1 MIFFCSIRL
10 KNMDFPIVPFG
21 KYKGQPITAL
31 INDSKYL
38 EWCKSQ
44 EWFQKYPIIYNI
56 CVNQTIAPNDTCTPE
71 HNKLQNLFLEQKF
84 ILQFISNFLCFDEY
98 NSYLDNVFETEI
110 FKFFSD
116 NKKFD
121 SIDLEKFNI
130 NVEFEGVYNWDVI
143 LLLSM
148 KSNNIELK
156 AGSIGDISLVTG
168 DFSSLK
174 GFCDKLFG
182 HVDFVCY
189 GTCSNK
195 SFFSVEVDIK
205 VYIEIKPLMGDD
217 YPNVLRQM
225 KKQQKLTGITDTKYF
240 ILFVGKYSSQ
250 HTTKEQIIKIFK
262 QSDIKLVFVSDL
274 GKS

>member
-1 MIFFCSIRL
+1 
-10 KNMDFPIVPFG
+10 MDFPIVPFG

-31 INDSKYL
+31 INDSEYL

-44 EWFQKYPIIYNI
+44 EWFQKYPIVYNI

-71 HNKLQNLFLEQKF
+71 HNKLQTLFLERKF
-84 ILQFISNFLCFDEY
+84 NLQFISKFLCFDEY

-110 FKFFSD
+110 FKIFSD

-121 SIDLEKFNI
+121 SIDLEKFDI
-130 NVEFEGVYNWDVI
+130 EVEFEGVYNWDVI

-168 DFSSLK
+168 DFNSLER
-174 GFCDKLFG
+174 FCYELFG
-182 HVDFVCY
+182 HDDFVCY
-189 GTCSNK
+189 GTRPPNK
-195 SFFSVEVDIK
+195 SFFSVEVKIR
-205 VYIEIKPLMGDD
+205 VYIEIKPLMDDD
-217 YPNVLRQM
+217 YPNVLRQV
-225 KKQQKLTGITDTKYF
+225 KKQQKLTGRSGTKYF